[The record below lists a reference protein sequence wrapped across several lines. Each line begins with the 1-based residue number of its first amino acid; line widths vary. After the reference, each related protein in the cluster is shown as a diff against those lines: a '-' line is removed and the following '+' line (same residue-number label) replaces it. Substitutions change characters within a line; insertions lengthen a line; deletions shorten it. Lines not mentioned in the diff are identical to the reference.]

1 MKSDRESVLVVE
13 DDHLVSEMVR
23 GMLEELGYRIA
34 GEAEDGHEA
43 LEMVRE
49 LKPDVVLMDIK
60 MPRMT
65 GLEASILMQKH
76 FPAPIVILSAYENDE
91 LARDARKAG
100 VGAYL
105 VKPPEPEELDK
116 AIQLALSRFP
126 DILRVR
132 ELESRVEGLRRKVR
146 TLSGL
151 LPVCPGCL
159 KPKSG
164 EGYDS
169 QLERYLSEVEGE
181 NREMCLCG
189 ECRKPNE
196 ADGR

>member
-1 MKSDRESVLVVE
+1 MNSEMEMVLVVE

-23 GMLEELGYRIA
+23 GMLEELGYGIA

-49 LKPDVVLMDIK
+49 LKPDVVLMDIR

-76 FPAPIVILSAYENDE
+76 FPTPIVILSAYESDE
-91 LARDARKAG
+91 LTSDARKAG
-100 VGAYL
+100 VGAYV
-105 VKPPEPEELDK
+105 VKPPEPEELDR

-126 DILRVR
+126 DILRIR
-132 ELESRVEGLRRKVR
+132 ELEGRLENLEGKVR
-146 TLSGL
+146 TLSEL
-151 LPVCPGCL
+151 LPVCPGCR

-164 EGYDS
+164 EGYDF
-169 QLERYLSEVEGE
+169 LLDRYLSAVDGE
-181 NREMCLCG
+181 SREMCLCS
-189 ECRKPNE
+189 ECRKSSE
-196 ADGR
+196 IDGE

>member
-23 GMLEELGYRIA
+23 GMLEELGYGIA

-76 FPAPIVILSAYENDE
+76 FPVPIVILSAYENDD
-91 LARDARKAG
+91 LTRDARKAG

-126 DILRVR
+126 DILRIR
-132 ELESRVEGLRRKVR
+132 ELESGLEGLEKKVR

-151 LPVCPGCL
+151 LPVCPGCR

-164 EGYDS
+164 EVYDS
-169 QLERYLSEVEGE
+169 QLERYLSAVEGE
-181 NREMCLCG
+181 SREMCLCG
-189 ECRKPNE
+189 ECRKPNG

>member
-1 MKSDRESVLVVE
+1 MNSERETVLVVE

-23 GMLEELGYRIA
+23 GMLEELGYGIA

-76 FPAPIVILSAYENDE
+76 FPTPIVILSAYESDE
-91 LARDARKAG
+91 LTSDARKAG
-100 VGAYL
+100 VGAYV
-105 VKPPEPEELDK
+105 VKPPEPEELDR

-126 DILRVR
+126 DILRIR
-132 ELESRVEGLRRKVR
+132 ELEGRLESLRGKVR

-151 LPVCPGCL
+151 LPVCPGCR

-164 EGYDS
+164 EMYDS
-169 QLERYLSEVEGE
+169 LLDRCLSELEGDD
-181 NREMCLCG
+181 RKMCLCG
-189 ECRKPNE
+189 ECRKSSE
-196 ADGR
+196 ADGN